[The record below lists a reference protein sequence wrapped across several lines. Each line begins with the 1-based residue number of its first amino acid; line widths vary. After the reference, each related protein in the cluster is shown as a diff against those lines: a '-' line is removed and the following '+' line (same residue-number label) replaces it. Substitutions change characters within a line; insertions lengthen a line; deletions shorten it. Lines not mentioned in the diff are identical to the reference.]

1 MNARLVLSN
10 LAPAV
15 AVILSGCCSMDDV
28 FEPRRNAAAP
38 APKRPLVQANSPTP
52 KSPEQGVQQWTAGVE
67 PRMSTA
73 APAAQKPALPDR
85 SRLNQLDSEELAIRN
100 NKSLSPAE
108 RNQQLQRVWKE
119 QTEASSGIQAK
130 DTSIPQQR
138 PASQTPS
145 PATSQPYQPK
155 MTAGT
160 PQTTPTAAAAQ
171 KTDEPKYAIRVPGK
185 SGIIKSP
192 YDGKLLDATGVPPGT
207 EVKDPSTGKIML
219 VP

>member
-1 MNARLVLSN
+1 MSARIILSK

-28 FEPRRNAAAP
+28 FEPRSKAAAP
-38 APKRPLVQANSPTP
+38 APKRPFAQANSPTP
-52 KSPEQGVQQWTAGVE
+52 KSHEQGAHQWTAGVE
-67 PRMSTA
+67 ARMSTA
-73 APAAQKPALPDR
+73 APAAQRPALPDR

-100 NKSLSPAE
+100 NKNLSPAE

-119 QTEASSGIQAK
+119 QTEAASGIQAK
-130 DTSIPQQR
+130 DTPSTQQR
-138 PASQTPS
+138 PGSQPPSQATSQPVQPKMAAGASQTP
-145 PATSQPYQPK
+145 P
-155 MTAGT
+155 
-160 PQTTPTAAAAQ
+160 AAAPAQ
-171 KTDEPKYAIRVPGK
+171 KTDEPKHAIRVPGK